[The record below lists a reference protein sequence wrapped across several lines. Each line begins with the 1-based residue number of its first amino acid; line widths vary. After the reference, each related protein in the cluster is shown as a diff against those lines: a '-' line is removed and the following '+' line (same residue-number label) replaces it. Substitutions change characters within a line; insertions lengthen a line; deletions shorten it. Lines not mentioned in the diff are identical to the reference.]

1 MERRHATMPGGE
13 KRAMRILWGYLR
25 PHRALVALTLL
36 LAGLAQVL
44 TLVDPLIFGRIVD
57 HYVLAPGGRPEAE
70 LVRGVLFWLLVA
82 ALVAFAARLASAL
95 QEYVMRL
102 LVQSVGRTMFDDGLR
117 RTLRLS
123 FPEMEERSS
132 GETMAL
138 LTKVRTDTERF
149 VNASVTVLYS
159 SLVGVGFLVWY
170 GVTRHWLLIPAFG
183 IGVLVLGSLTGLL
196 SRRIKTVQ
204 RQVVRETAKMSGA
217 ITESLRNIE
226 LVRSLGLARA
236 EFRRLSGY
244 TQRIFDLEMSK
255 VRRVRGLA
263 FLQAAIIN
271 VLRQSIL
278 FILLWLIFRKA
289 LSPGE
294 LIAFQFIL
302 NTIFGPLQQMGNV
315 LLNHREA
322 EASLAA
328 FGRLMATPVEE
339 RPEEPVDVG
348 EISSLRFEDVSF
360 RYRGAAEDALEHI
373 GFSARLGD
381 TVAFVGP
388 SGSGK
393 STLVK
398 LLVGLYRPTAGVITI
413 DGVPIH
419 ELRVNRVR
427 RQIGFVTQDPQLFSG
442 SIREN
447 LRLVKDDATDEE
459 MLEALRRAAATP
471 LLERSGQG
479 LDTRLGESGLRV
491 SGGERQRL
499 SIARALL
506 RHPRLLIF
514 DEATSALDSITEQE
528 IAASVRDVSGSRQH
542 IVILIA
548 HRLSTVAHAE
558 TIHVLERGRI
568 VETGSHDELV
578 EKRGLYYAMWRQQI
592 GEREPWGAA
601 AAAPGEP
608 EESPAGDEAVVPE
621 V

>member
-1 MERRHATMPGGE
+1 MARS
-13 KRAMRILWGYLR
+13 RAIPSGREIPMAILGRYLR
-25 PHRALVALTLL
+25 PHRGLVVLTLV

-57 HYVLAPGGRPEAE
+57 RYVLAPDGRSEAE
-70 LVRGVLFWLLVA
+70 LVRGALFWLLVA
-82 ALVAFAARLASAL
+82 ALVALAARLASAL

-102 LVQSVGRTMFDDGLR
+102 LVQSVGRAMFDDGLR
-117 RTLRLS
+117 RTLRLA
-123 FPEMEERSS
+123 FQEMEERSS

-204 RQVVRETAKMSGA
+204 RQVVRETTRMSGA

-226 LVRSLGLARA
+226 LVKSLGLSRA

-244 TQRIFDLEMSK
+244 TQRIFDLEMAK
-255 VRRVRGLA
+255 VRRVRRLA

-328 FGRLMATPVEE
+328 FGRLLATPVEE

-348 EISSLRFEDVSF
+348 EIESLRFEDVSF
-360 RYRGAAEDALEHI
+360 RYRGAAEDALDHI
-373 GFSARLGD
+373 GFEAKLGD
-381 TVAFVGP
+381 TIAFVGP

-398 LLVGLYRPTAGVITI
+398 LLVGLYRPTSGVITI
-413 DGVPIH
+413 DGVPTN
-419 ELRVNRVR
+419 ELRYNRVR

-442 SIREN
+442 TIREN
-447 LRLVKDDATDEE
+447 LHIVKEDATDEE

-479 LDTRLGESGLRV
+479 LETRLGESGLRV

-506 RHPRLLIF
+506 RRPRLLIF

-548 HRLSTVAHAE
+548 HRLSTIAHAG

-592 GEREPWGAA
+592 GEREPWGPSAA
-601 AAAPGEP
+601 EAAAP
-608 EESPAGDEAVVPE
+608 EEAGVADEALVPE